1 MQGLASGVQ
10 SREGFNTTDEDEDEN
25 ENEHFSLTLISSLAP
40 GVRSA
45 VLTRPLAAASVRAAL
60 LGRSAGMPE
69 SALNILLS
77 PVFSLSVLT
86 VLLLCLATTT
96 RPA

>member
-1 MQGLASGVQ
+1 
-10 SREGFNTTDEDEDEN
+10 
-25 ENEHFSLTLISSLAP
+25 
-40 GVRSA
+40 
-45 VLTRPLAAASVRAAL
+45 
-60 LGRSAGMPE
+60 MPE